1 MFSQSSRAILVCPV
15 YGPVM
20 WRLSIEID
28 PGLPAVLAPGVLQG
42 LDLVRWRDAEAI
54 QGRMVARTET
64 PPAPWTM
71 GSLQHGHSI
80 EVVTGWRFR
89 AFRIPVS
96 MSSS

>member
-1 MFSQSSRAILVCPV
+1 MLVCPV

-20 WRLSIEID
+20 RRLSIEID

-42 LDLVRWRDAEAI
+42 LDLVRRRDAEAI
-54 QGRMVARTET
+54 QGQDGRPHRDAPRTET